1 MSSSRWLLFNTGLV
15 ISAAVCGCGG
25 GDAPAD
31 PNAANQTPAAKIDVP
46 TPQEVAAAA
55 KPAGVTASIDN
66 PAAAKSAV
74 DGKTAEKTD
83 AAGASADGKQTFPD
97 DEATKT
103 LKEIQQLRIAAVP
116 TEIEKARAARKER
129 NDRIVEMATRVIT
142 LTMNEETRKPQFYQ
156 AIGQLLEARF
166 QNALVGGKE
175 DTDALYADIQ
185 ALNDR
190 DPKSIPAAEGVY
202 YAARFA
208 HTKAGMLGKTQPVW
222 FETLSRWA
230 REFGDRFPEQQKRAT
245 SLLFGAARSCEMH
258 AHATEDKEL
267 SKRLMTECRLCYSA
281 LSEKFPKT
289 EQGQEAIASLR
300 RLELTGQP
308 LSQFSGPTADG
319 GFVSSDEFAG
329 KPTLIYFWDS
339 ESDEFTEEVLP
350 AIAKIRT
357 QLPAERLRMIGVA
370 LDEEEATMNSYME
383 EHEVPGQQIFFTN
396 PEQRSWNSPL
406 IRFWGIAESPSIWI
420 VDNKGVV
427 LSTSAKVEELV
438 PLLQQALKK

>member
-1 MSSSRWLLFNTGLV
+1 MSSSRWLFLNTGLM

-25 GDAPAD
+25 GETPSAPTAATQAPAE
-31 PNAANQTPAAKIDVP
+31 KIDVP
-46 TPQEVAAAA
+46 TPEEVAAAV
-55 KPAGVTASIDN
+55 KPAGVTASIDS
-66 PAAAKSAV
+66 PSAAKST
-74 DGKTAEKTD
+74 DQKTAEKSNTP
-83 AAGASADGKQTFPD
+83 GMTADGKQVFPD

-116 TEIEKARAARKER
+116 TEIEQAKAARKER

-175 DTDALYADIQ
+175 DADALYADVQ

-202 YAARFA
+202 YAAKFA
-208 HTKAGMLGKTQPVW
+208 HTKAGMLGKSQPVW

-258 AHATEDKEL
+258 AHATQDKEL
-267 SKRLMTECRLCYSA
+267 SKRLMTECRLCYTA
-281 LSEKFPKT
+281 LSEKFPKS

-308 LSQFSGPTADG
+308 LSQFSGPTAEG
-319 GFVSSDEFAG
+319 GFVSSDEFPG

-350 AIAKIRT
+350 AINKIRT
-357 QLPAERLRMIGVA
+357 QLPAERLRIIGVA
-370 LDEEEATMNSYME
+370 LDEEESTMNSYME
-383 EHEVPGQQIFFTN
+383 QHEVPGQQIFFTN
-396 PEQRSWNSPL
+396 AEQRSWNSPL

-420 VDNKGVV
+420 VDSKGVV
-427 LSTSAKVEELV
+427 LSTSAKVDELV